1 MNIKLVS
8 VTAVIALS
16 LVAGAVA
23 AVDSMLGARRCEK
36 WAIIRSQIRE

>member
-16 LVAGAVA
+16 LAAGAMA
-23 AVDSMLGARRCEK
+23 AMDSMMGGAPM
-36 WAIIRSQIRE
+36 

>member
-16 LVAGAVA
+16 LAAGAVA
-23 AVDSMLGARRCEK
+23 AVDSMLGGAPM
-36 WAIIRSQIRE
+36 

>member
-23 AVDSMLGARRCEK
+23 AVDSMLGGAPM
-36 WAIIRSQIRE
+36 

>member
-16 LVAGAVA
+16 LAAGAVA
-23 AVDSMLGARRCEK
+23 AVDSMSAGAPV
-36 WAIIRSQIRE
+36 